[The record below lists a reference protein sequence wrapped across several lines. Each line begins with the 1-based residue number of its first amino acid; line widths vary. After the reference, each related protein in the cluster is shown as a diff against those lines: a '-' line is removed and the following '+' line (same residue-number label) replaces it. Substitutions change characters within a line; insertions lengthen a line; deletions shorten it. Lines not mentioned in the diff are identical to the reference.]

1 MKKFV
6 LIGICAL
13 LTGCAETDM
22 TGFVDPQY
30 KNYHA
35 SHVIVRV
42 KGAKL
47 NNTFSAE
54 KKFAEQL
61 AIHDVKATKFTDI
74 IPPTRNYKPS
84 QENSLLKKTG
94 ADSVLTV
101 EITSTDTR
109 EAYIPPTYYP
119 GQTTTQVNQI
129 GNMAYATTY
138 TSPGYTTGGYA
149 VSSSVLNTLSTLVD
163 LKNGREIWRGEG
175 SSSGDEIS
183 SVDLLLSAGQAA
195 IADLEA
201 KGLIPKSK
209 K

>member
-1 MKKFV
+1 MRKLLLLGFCAV
-6 LIGICAL
+6 LA
-13 LTGCAETDM
+13 GCASTDM

-35 SHVIVRV
+35 SHVVVRV

-47 NNTFSAE
+47 DNTFSAE
-54 KKFAEQL
+54 KEFAAQL
-61 AIHDVKATKFTDI
+61 AAHHIKVTKFSDL
-74 IPPTRNYKPS
+74 IPPTRSYSPS
-84 QENSLLKKTG
+84 QETALLRKTG
-94 ADSVLTV
+94 ADSLLTV
-101 EITSTDTR
+101 EITGKDTR
-109 EAYIPPTYYP
+109 ESYIPPTFHP

-149 VSSSVLNTLSTLVD
+149 VSSSVLNTLSTLID

-183 SVDLLLSAGQAA
+183 SINLLLSAGEAA
-195 IADLEA
+195 IDDLSA
-201 KGLIPKSK
+201 KAIIPNAK
-209 K
+209 

>member
-1 MKKFV
+1 MKKLL
-6 LIGICAL
+6 LIGLCAVL
-13 LTGCAETDM
+13 AGCAETDM

-35 SHVIVRV
+35 SHVVVRV

-47 NNTFSAE
+47 DNTFN
-54 KKFAEQL
+54 AEQEFAKQL
-61 AIHDVKATKFTDI
+61 AAHHVRATKFTDI
-74 IPPTRNYKPS
+74 IPPTRNYSPS
-84 QENSLLKKTG
+84 QEASILKKTG
-94 ADSVLTV
+94 ADSLLTV
-101 EITSTDTR
+101 EVTGKDTT
-109 EAYIPPTYYP
+109 ESYIPPTFHP

-183 SVDLLLSAGQAA
+183 SINLLLSAGEAA
-195 IADLEA
+195 INDLSA
-201 KGLIPKSK
+201 KSILPNVK
-209 K
+209 

>member
-1 MKKFV
+1 MRKLLLLGFCAV
-6 LIGICAL
+6 LA
-13 LTGCAETDM
+13 GCASTDM

-35 SHVIVRV
+35 SHVVVRV

-47 NNTFSAE
+47 DNTFSAE
-54 KKFAEQL
+54 KEFAEQL
-61 AIHDVKATKFTDI
+61 AAHHIKVTKFSDL
-74 IPPTRNYKPS
+74 IPPTRSYSPS
-84 QENSLLKKTG
+84 QETALLRKAG
-94 ADSVLTV
+94 ADSLLTV
-101 EITSTDTR
+101 EITGKDTR
-109 EAYIPPTYYP
+109 ESYIPPTFHP

-149 VSSSVLNTLSTLVD
+149 VSSSVLNTLSTLID

-183 SVDLLLSAGQAA
+183 SINLLLSAGEAA
-195 IADLEA
+195 IDDLSA
-201 KGLIPKSK
+201 KAIIPSAK
-209 K
+209 